1 MIREEWSDSTAMGT
15 TVHVCVVGG
24 PSAPIAEGAHAAV
37 AEVDAALSAFRAS
50 SDVSRLNAA
59 PGRWVPVGKHLI
71 AVAEAA
77 EDYRRLTRGVFD
89 ATLPA
94 AGARTTGAA
103 VADARTGDP
112 DDTATPDA
120 GPRLRWRPAGR
131 EWQAWLAPGR
141 RLDFGAIAKGYA
153 ADLARDRC
161 QARASGVLVSVGTSS
176 IALAGRPPR
185 RDAWRIAV
193 GSPWDTVT
201 ETLGYVEASGGS
213 FSMSGAR
220 GVRMSS
226 APLVT
231 GHVVDPRTGRPA
243 RTDVCAV
250 GVLAADGMTGEALST
265 AALVLGRDRGLAL
278 CRAHV
283 ADALVMTVGGE
294 ILATPAMAPRLSLR
308 AGVPDALRRHRGS
321 IVAG

>member
-1 MIREEWSDSTAMGT
+1 MTREEWSDSTAMGT
-15 TVHVCVVGG
+15 TVHVCVVGL
-24 PSAPIAEGAHAAV
+24 SAPVAEDAHAAV
-37 AEVDAALSAFRAS
+37 AEVDAALSAFRPA

-59 PGRWVPVGKHLI
+59 PGRWVPVGEHLV

-94 AGARTTGAA
+94 ADAGAA
-103 VADARTGDP
+103 DA
-112 DDTATPDA
+112 ATPDA

-161 QARASGVLVSVGTSS
+161 QTQASGVLVSVGTSS

-185 RDAWRIAV
+185 RGAWRIAL
-193 GSPWDTVT
+193 GSPWDAVT

-278 CRAHV
+278 CREHV
-283 ADALVMTVGGE
+283 ADALVMTAGGE
-294 ILATPAMAPRLSLR
+294 ILATPSMAPRISLR
-308 AGVPDALRRHRGS
+308 AGVPDALRRHRGR

>member
-24 PSAPIAEGAHAAV
+24 PSVPVAEAAHAAV
-37 AEVDAALSAFRAS
+37 AEVDAALSAFRPS

-59 PGRWVPVGKHLI
+59 PGRWVPVGEHLV

-77 EDYRRLTRGVFD
+77 EHYRALTRGAFD
-89 ATLPA
+89 ATLA
-94 AGARTTGAA
+94 AG
-103 VADARTGDP
+103 
-112 DDTATPDA
+112 PDA
-120 GPRLRWRPAGR
+120 PGAPGAPRLRRRPACR
-131 EWQAWLAPGR
+131 DWQAWLAPGH

-161 QARASGVLVSVGTSS
+161 RARASGVLVSVGTSS

-185 RDAWRIAV
+185 RDAWRIAL
-193 GSPWDTVT
+193 GSPWEAVT
-201 ETLGYVEASGGS
+201 ETLGYIEASGGS

-220 GVRMSS
+220 GVRMS
-226 APLVT
+226 ATPLVAR
-231 GHVVDPRTGRPA
+231 HVVDPRTGRPA

-250 GVLAADGMTGEALST
+250 GVLASDGMTGEALST

-278 CRAHV
+278 CREHG
-283 ADALVMTVGGE
+283 ADALAMTVNGQ
-294 ILATPAMAPRLSLR
+294 ILATPAMAPRIALR
-308 AGVPDALRRHRGS
+308 AGVPDVLRRHRRS
-321 IVAG
+321 IVEG